1 MVRRF
6 FKNLILRITSCVM
19 VLVTLFSAGGCSL
32 ADVFAW
38 MSDNGLSSPIDITSN
53 VHKTYFNGGDGSE
66 KNPYQIDNAL
76 QLYYFAWLQDLGL
89 FNVDSDDEGTQIDTV
104 YFVLTN
110 NIDMSGY
117 QLPPIGTTE
126 HPFLGNFDGQGYTV
140 SNLTVENER
149 EHLFEPPEGSSEIS
163 KYTEIIGFFGVVGS
177 INDKYKNED
186 GTYNYATQANKATNL
201 VIEDITIITHTE
213 HALVGFVAGYV
224 NGTVDLVGVADG
236 TVKVSSGT
244 QALSCT
250 TNISDYSIIGY
261 CSPEYKKELYVF
273 GASLNKPGAT
283 KTYTVVLQ
291 NSNDGEGQGWG
302 GSVKMQD
309 IFSWL
314 DDSMGTT
321 SRSYTYVYERIDVVG
336 LNGTRTTTKRSSESR
351 DS

>member
-1 MVRRF
+1 
-6 FKNLILRITSCVM
+6 M

-66 KNPYQIDNAL
+66 GDPYQIDNAL

-163 KYTEIIGFFGVVGS
+163 KYAEIIGFFAKLVLERLHFFQRPAYTKHLCSVLF
-177 INDKYKNED
+177 NELF
-186 GTYNYATQANKATNL
+186 A
-201 VIEDITIITHTE
+201 
-213 HALVGFVAGYV
+213 
-224 NGTVDLVGVADG
+224 
-236 TVKVSSGT
+236 
-244 QALSCT
+244 
-250 TNISDYSIIGY
+250 
-261 CSPEYKKELYVF
+261 
-273 GASLNKPGAT
+273 
-283 KTYTVVLQ
+283 
-291 NSNDGEGQGWG
+291 
-302 GSVKMQD
+302 
-309 IFSWL
+309 
-314 DDSMGTT
+314 
-321 SRSYTYVYERIDVVG
+321 
-336 LNGTRTTTKRSSESR
+336 KRSAYAR
-351 DS
+351 RRAC